1 MRKYSLLVLAS
12 ISFLFACNAPLTKP
26 DYYNLPTFT
35 ESGVNMIVE
44 IPAGTNLKYEFDAA
58 QKDFTVEQINGKPR
72 VVDFLPYPGNYGF
85 IPSTYMDP
93 ARGGDGDPLDV
104 ILMSAAQPTGTV
116 LSIKPIGMLELIDGG
131 ELDTKLIAIPAD
143 SSLQVIH
150 PQDFQD
156 FLIRYDGA
164 RRIIETWF
172 LQYKGIGQTKMK
184 AWQDEKAAM
193 AEIRKWAV
201 KKQ

>member
-1 MRKYSLLVLAS
+1 MQKKS
-12 ISFLFACNAPLTKP
+12 SFAIVFILFLSSCNAPLTKT
-26 DYYNLPTFT
+26 DYYHLPTFT
-35 ESGVNMIVE
+35 DTGVNMIVE
-44 IPAGTNLKYEFDAA
+44 IPAGTNLKYEFDADT
-58 QKDFTVEQINGKPR
+58 KDFAVEQINGKPR

-93 ARGGDGDPLDV
+93 ERGGDGDPLDV

-116 LSIKPIGMLELIDGG
+116 ISIKPIGMLELIDGG

-143 SSLQVIH
+143 TSLQVIQ
-150 PQDFQD
+150 PRDFQD

-201 KKQ
+201 TK